1 MTVLIVDDDAINR
14 KVLRA
19 VLAAEGHAVVES
31 EDGLTAL
38 QTLHHEKIDVVISD
52 ILSLILPQNRA
63 SRSKPTRYPGT
74 NTPMRIAG

>member
-1 MTVLIVDDDAINR
+1 MKVLIVDDDAINR

-19 VLAAEGHAVVES
+19 VLGAVES
-31 EDGLTAL
+31 KDGLTAL
-38 QTLHHEKIDVVISD
+38 QTLRHEKIDAVISD

>member
-1 MTVLIVDDDAINR
+1 MKVLIVDDDAINR

-19 VLAAEGHAVVES
+19 VLGAVES
-31 EDGLTAL
+31 KDGLTAL
-38 QTLHHEKIDVVISD
+38 QTLQHEKIDAVISD

-74 NTPMRIAG
+74 KTPMRIAG

>member
-1 MTVLIVDDDAINR
+1 MKVLIVDDDAINR

-38 QTLHHEKIDVVISD
+38 QTLHHEKIDAVISD
-52 ILSLILPQNRA
+52 ILMPRMDGTACVMKSAKP
-63 SRSKPTRYPGT
+63 SR
-74 NTPMRIAG
+74 